1 MSAPQSPDPIA
12 NALRAALERSGAQL
26 SQWRFGQHRSATLP
40 ARAAQVGDLVI
51 AWDDD
56 ELTVEVGRLF
66 HAHFTFDG
74 DPGADR
80 AAGAHDAAQ
89 RAAEFVRD
97 VMADAVRFR
106 VDFAG
111 ERVLGAQAWY
121 PATSDAD
128 PPPPEATHT
137 PEYLWS
143 GPVPSASAK

>member
-12 NALRAALERSGAQL
+12 NALRAALEQSGAQL

-51 AWDDD
+51 TWDDD

-66 HAHFTFDG
+66 HAHFSFLG
-74 DPGADR
+74 EPGADR
-80 AAGAHDAAQ
+80 AAGVQDAAR

-97 VMADAVRFR
+97 VVADEVRFR

-111 ERVLGAQAWY
+111 KRVLGAQAWF
-121 PATSDAD
+121 PAASDAE

-143 GPVPSASAK
+143 GPVSSAPAK